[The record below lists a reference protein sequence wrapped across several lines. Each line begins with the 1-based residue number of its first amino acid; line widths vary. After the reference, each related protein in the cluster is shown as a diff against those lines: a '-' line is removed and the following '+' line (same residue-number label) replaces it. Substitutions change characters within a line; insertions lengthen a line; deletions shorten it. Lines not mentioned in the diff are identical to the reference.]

1 MVRLM
6 GELLSRLIRVTWG
19 GSGNWTLVPLLLLA
33 VSAHAQ
39 QPLTALEPELRH
51 WSGDFDG
58 MFERRTVRVLVPYS
72 RTLYFNDKGAQRGLV
87 ADVLKDFE
95 VYLNRKYKQKT
106 RPITVVALPTTREE
120 LIPGL
125 LQGMGDIAVGNLTIT
140 PEREKRIDF
149 SIPVKHA
156 VLEIVVTGPKS
167 PALASLDDL
176 AGHEV
181 HVRRSA
187 SYYDSLTRLNKRFRA
202 LDKPEM
208 TLTLVPDA
216 LEDEDM
222 MDMLAAGLLKLI
234 VVDDWKA
241 ELWAGLLPKVKPRA
255 DLALGDA
262 GATAWAFR
270 RDSPKLAAVVNE
282 FIRRF
287 PGSQAARLKSYP
299 AYLKRLRNATA
310 EADWKRFEQ
319 TVALFRK
326 YGERY
331 KFDHLMVAALGYQE
345 SRLNQNAR
353 SHVGAIGIMQ
363 LMPETG
369 RALRVGDITKAEPNV
384 HGGVK
389 YLRQIYDR
397 HLDTEGLDEQNRTLF
412 AIAAYNCGS
421 GRVAR
426 LRAEAAGKGLDP
438 NVWFNNVELIAARRV
453 GQETV
458 TYVRNIYKY
467 YIAYKLQLDM
477 LEARRAAASKFTPQ
491 KP

>member
-1 MVRLM
+1 MLFAAAAQAQ
-6 GELLSRLIRVTWG
+6 VT
-19 GSGNWTLVPLLLLA
+19 S
-33 VSAHAQ
+33 
-39 QPLTALEPELRH
+39 LEPELKA

-58 MFERRTVRVLVPYS
+58 MLERRTVRVLVPYS

-87 ADVLKDFE
+87 ADALKDFE
-95 VYLNRKYKQKT
+95 VFLNKKHKLKT
-106 RPITVVALPTTREE
+106 RPITVVTLPTTREE

-125 LQGMGDIAVGNLTIT
+125 LQGTGDLAVGNLTVT
-140 PEREKRIDF
+140 EERAKRVDF
-149 SIPVKHA
+149 SIPTTKEVA
-156 VLEIVVTGPKS
+156 EIVVTGPAS
-167 PALASLDDL
+167 PALATLDDL

-187 SYYDSLTRLNKRFRA
+187 SYYDSLTRLNHRFRA
-202 LDKPEM
+202 LDKAQM
-208 TLTLVPDA
+208 KLVLVPDA

-222 MDMLAAGLLKLI
+222 MDMLAVGLLKLI

-241 ELWAGLLPKVKPRA
+241 IIWAGLLPKIKPRP
-255 DLALGDA
+255 DLELASEGVT
-262 GATAWAFR
+262 GWAFR
-270 RDSPKLAAVVNE
+270 KQSPKLAAMVNE
-282 FIRRF
+282 FIQRH
-287 PGSQAARLKSYP
+287 PGSHASRFKRYP

-319 TVALFRK
+319 TIALFRK

-331 KFDHLMVAALGYQE
+331 SFDYLMVAALGYQE
-345 SRLNQNAR
+345 SRLDQNAR

-363 LMPETG
+363 LMPDTA
-369 RALRVGDITKAEPNV
+369 RSLKVGDVTQSEPNV
-384 HGGVK
+384 HGGFK

-397 HLDTEGLDEQNRTLF
+397 HLDTAGLDEQNRTLF

-426 LRAEAAGKGLDP
+426 LRAEAADKGLDP

-458 TYVRNIYKY
+458 VYVRNIYKY
-467 YIAYKLQLDM
+467 YIAYKLQLDT
-477 LEARRAAASKFTPQ
+477 LEARRAAATRFEPK